1 MRNRDSDKLREKNC
15 RTLNKDKGWSRIGN
29 VLLKIN
35 SMLRPTLAKMFS
47 RELVREVRAL
57 FLRISSLK
65 RLLVAVPSPADE
77 LFAAFCQTITMDR

>member
-1 MRNRDSDKLREKNC
+1 MCYKKKKNLR
-15 RTLNKDKGWSRIGN
+15 R
-29 VLLKIN
+29 
-35 SMLRPTLAKMFS
+35 TLAKMFS

-77 LFAAFCQTITMDR
+77 LFAAFCQDDNNGEKKKKHHRNN